1 MIIKHLYIIT
11 GTSSGIGK
19 SIVEHLANSPDVYVI
34 GISRTESIQSKNY
47 QHYPLDLSDVQSV
60 KSFEMPIFDNVES
73 ICLINNAGILGA
85 IRPLNKQNLEHI
97 EDCINV
103 NYTASMILATK
114 FIQSYEAVAI
124 KTKSII
130 NISSGAASSP
140 YASWANY
147 CSSKAAI
154 EMLTKCINKEQ
165 ENVLFPI
172 RAFAIAPGVVDTAMQ
187 AHIRTAQESDFA
199 MLPKFIELYNEN
211 QLYPPDRGSREQ
223 IVLVSKKPNEYKE
236 AIFRIQIE

>member
-1 MIIKHLYIIT
+1 MTIKHLYIIT

-19 SIVEHLANSPDVYVI
+19 SIVELLANSPDVYVI

-47 QHYPLDLSDVQSV
+47 QHYPLDLSDLQSV

-73 ICLINNAGILGA
+73 ICLINNAGTLGA
-85 IRPLNKQNLEHI
+85 IKPLNKLNLDHI

-103 NYTASMILATK
+103 NYTATMILATK
-114 FIQSYEAVAI
+114 FIQSYETVSI
-124 KTKSII
+124 KSKTII

-199 MLPKFIELYNEN
+199 MLPKFIDLYNEN
-211 QLYPPDRGSREQ
+211 QLYPPDQVAEQ
-223 IVLVSKKPNEYKE
+223 IVLVSRKPNDYQE